1 MISWVA
7 DILALQKSSPQKA
20 DTKAQIRQSISH
32 PVMIRRTQIV
42 CLLAMIACMPVFAF
56 TETINGITWTYT
68 VNDGEASVCG
78 GIDAPAISISTMGD
92 IFIPSTLGGCPV
104 TTIESNAFSGCCGLT
119 NVSMPDGIASI
130 GEFAFSECGRLNEI
144 VVPNSVTN
152 IGSGC
157 FAGCTNLVSM
167 TLPFIGEQRGNS
179 DLDGR
184 FGFIFGVTASDGL
197 TEVGSRYIPSSLRR
211 VVITDETVVS
221 RSAFD
226 QCAMLT
232 NIELNEGVCDI
243 GQWALAWCN
252 LTNMIIPNSVT
263 NMGMGVF
270 ACCGKLESVTLPF
283 VGSKRGNSGTSDSLF
298 GYVLGNSS
306 YDGGVATKQYYSSSS
321 YSTFYIPSMLRSVVI
336 MGETVLGYG
345 AFYGCSGLTNV
356 TISYGVTDIGIYA
369 FRDCSGLT
377 SIAIPA
383 SVTSIG
389 NRAFYGCSGLTS
401 MELPFVGSERGNS
414 GDGGSL
420 FGYIFGI
427 ASYSGSVAAI
437 QYCTDD
443 PSSCRTNY
451 VPASLKTVVIT
462 DETVLGHGAFG
473 GCDRLESVALPAGVT
488 AIGDAGFSRCSNMM
502 SITIP
507 GDIMSI
513 GESTFRDC
521 CRLNSIDL
529 PDSVTNIGVNA
540 FYNCSGL
547 AAIIVPASVVRIGDY
562 AFYGCSGL
570 AEVVIPESVV
580 SIGYKAFAGCP
591 IENDIN
597 YTSAEIRNVVARQR
611 YPWNGKVDIMF
622 EVVGD
627 VTAGSSA
634 DRYVD
639 TISVTATDRANRKN
653 YTASEY
659 SLSGDVGTA
668 EGVHHIVWDLN
679 KQGIE
684 IKSDDVVFTVA
695 YSWKLN
701 KYCVIDLSAGS
712 SATSYPVTY
721 LSEPPS
727 GGFNVSEYKTSKLV
741 LKIIEPGSFKMGG
754 SYDVTLTKPFYC
766 GLFEVTQRQWELV
779 KGSNPCS
786 STSFGKGNSYPVHYV
801 SYNMIRGSSAGA
813 GWPSSSAV
821 DSSSFL
827 GKLRARTGLDFDLPT
842 EAQWEY
848 ACRAGT
854 TTTYSYGDSAN
865 PSYMWYF
872 DNSNEETHEVGT
884 KLPNPWGFYDMHGNV
899 WEWCLDWYSSN
910 LSSGVTDPKG
920 SSSGSSRVI
929 RGGGWNC
936 GASGCTSSYRYYYSP
951 SYESNN
957 FGFRLVRTLSN

>member
-42 CLLAMIACMPVFAF
+42 CLLAMIACVPVFAF

-184 FGFIFGVTASDGL
+184 FGCIFGVTASDGL

-270 ACCGKLESVTLPF
+270 ACCGKLESLTLPF
-283 VGSKRGNSGTSDSLF
+283 VGSRRGNTGTSDSLF
-298 GYVLGNSS
+298 GYVLGNNSS
-306 YDGGVATKQYYSSSS
+306 YMEGVSIRQYYSSSS
-321 YSTFYIPSMLRSVVI
+321 YSAFYIPSSLRSVVLTD
-336 MGETVLGYG
+336 ETELGYG
-345 AFYGCSGLTNV
+345 AFYECSGLTNV
-356 TISYGVTDIGIYA
+356 VISYGVTNIGIYA
-369 FRDCSGLT
+369 FRDCCGLT
-377 SIAIPA
+377 SIAVPD

-389 NRAFYGCSGLTS
+389 NRAFCGCSGLTS

-414 GDGGSL
+414 GEGGSL

-427 ASYSGSVAAI
+427 ASYGGSVAAI
-437 QYCTDD
+437 QYCSDD

-451 VPASLKTVVIT
+451 VPVSLKSVVIT

-473 GCDRLESVALPAGVT
+473 GCDRLESVILPADMT
-488 AIGDAGFSRCSNMM
+488 AIGDAGFSRCSNLM
-502 SITIP
+502 SIMIP
-507 GDIMSI
+507 SGVTSI
-513 GESTFRDC
+513 RESMFRDC
-521 CRLNSIDL
+521 SRLTSIDL
-529 PDSVTNIGVNA
+529 PSSVTNLGVNA
-540 FYNCSGL
+540 FYNCRGL
-547 AAIIVPASVVRIGDY
+547 TSVRIPNSVVSIGAC

-570 AEVVIPESVV
+570 CEVVMPESVV
-580 SIGYKAFAGCP
+580 TIGYKAFAGCP
-591 IENDIN
+591 VENGIN
-597 YTSAEIRNVVARQR
+597 YTGIQNVVAKQR
-611 YPWNGKVDIMF
+611 FPWNGLVDITCNVTGIDGGDEYKFSKFIVAAMRP
-622 EVVGD
+622 ESGITKKLSNIWLVCDGIYSTDLRIRTNGNYRLVWDAQAELGQVRYTNMVVSVNLRRWPEKVQLWANGPYWATTNIGAEEPEEYGYYFWWGD
-627 VTAGSSA
+627 TVGYKYENNVWVASNGYSANFSFDEAGAPTYMKNVAKLKSNGWITGDDVLVPSHDAAHVHWGGKWRMPTAQELKNLESYCDWTWTTRNGV
-634 DRYVD
+634 RGYVVRGRG
-639 TISVTATDRANRKN
+639 I
-653 YTASEY
+653 YASESVFLPCGGKGY
-659 SLSGDVGTA
+659 DTSL
-668 EGVHHIVWDLN
+668 
-679 KQGIE
+679 
-684 IKSDDVVFTVA
+684 
-695 YSWKLN
+695 
-701 KYCVIDLSAGS
+701 GS
-712 SATSYPVTY
+712 IGSNGYYWSSVPS
-721 LSEPPS
+721 SE
-727 GGFNVSEYKTSKLV
+727 FVSESINL
-741 LKIIEPGSFKMGG
+741 GF
-754 SYDVTLTKPFYC
+754 
-766 GLFEVTQRQWELV
+766 
-779 KGSNPCS
+779 GSNYH
-786 STSFGKGNSYPVHYV
+786 ST
-801 SYNMIRGSSAGA
+801 
-813 GWPSSSAV
+813 
-821 DSSSFL
+821 
-827 GKLRARTGLDFDLPT
+827 
-842 EAQWEY
+842 
-848 ACRAGT
+848 
-854 TTTYSYGDSAN
+854 GDSKR
-865 PSYMWYF
+865 Y
-872 DNSNEETHEVGT
+872 
-884 KLPNPWGFYDMHGNV
+884 
-899 WEWCLDWYSSN
+899 
-910 LSSGVTDPKG
+910 
-920 SSSGSSRVI
+920 
-929 RGGGWNC
+929 C
-936 GASGCTSSYRYYYSP
+936 GASVRP
-951 SYESNN
+951 VQ
-957 FGFRLVRTLSN
+957 GFAE